1 MGGDIPSLDLLFTGL
16 ITIFNKYLVPVIGM
30 VSVAVFIAAGFMR
43 MMSGGNPQ
51 NVAKANAALMWAVVG
66 IIVAL
71 GGVFLTK
78 VFVNGVL
85 GVNIPS

>member
-30 VSVAVFIAAGFMR
+30 VSVAVFIVAGFMR